1 MQCREPGS
9 NAMKHV
15 PLFLLFAVLSAARNA
30 GIGNK
35 PSEQQALDA
44 TGSNSFG
51 SQNSQ
56 GTLYVDGTGT
66 SGYASITAALAAL
79 AGGPGDIY
87 VKCGTYT
94 ENPVISASFERI
106 RGQGVNCVFVQP
118 AKLGSPVFTL
128 QTTSNGRPGISY
140 DEISDMT
147 ILCPAGSSCTSDG
160 ILFEGT
166 DPNDWHY
173 LHRLMINGPSAN
185 HGFQNGININGR
197 TIWTVIE
204 NVQAS
209 YQKGDGLH
217 SVTTSAIITH
227 VKIRD
232 SRFNNNQNY
241 GINWSNNKNPA
252 LNINFEQVN
261 AEGNG
266 LSKSTN
272 PCADV
277 YINGIGSGSI
287 TGGYYEN
294 GCVGNPNG
302 NTAEI
307 RLTGTYAQDFDI
319 RDNVLNAA
327 SAEFWDVYDDAVQA
341 TGMIEGNRNG
351 RGRGIGVATSNGLSN
366 VQIGENFN
374 VLAPIVTPDKNKLSH
389 VTSLSPFALPVFV
402 LGGSAYPIS
411 ESVIDLTM
419 SGHTAPISNIAIED
433 GPGTVNKITGG
444 MPGQFLWIRLKSGG
458 AWTFTNNA
466 GGTGTLLFY
475 RGTSRVLASPAEAIL
490 LSTIDGV
497 TWREVA
503 LGASE
508 QNSTLQSVS
517 QVTTNSNQTYKPGA
531 PVAVTNLTKSITMPS
546 TGGPFRAFVCYGVY
560 WTTTTSA
567 VTANAWI
574 TDGRNA
580 FATSQAAGGTS
591 SVPTSGNQ
599 ACAMSTTSGYESG
612 ATVTFTVQFNA
623 NQNLTINMGSANS
636 GGSASWLN
644 VSIIPSV
651 N

>member
-1 MQCREPGS
+1 
-9 NAMKHV
+9 MKQ
-15 PLFLLFAVLSAARNA
+15 LFLLLLFTALSAAWYSR
-30 GIGNK
+30 IEGNLT
-35 PSEQQALDA
+35 EQQAADA
-44 TGSNSFG
+44 AGSNNLASK
-51 SQNSQ
+51 SSQ

-66 SGYASITAALAAL
+66 SGYATITAALAAL

-94 ENPVISASFERI
+94 ENPIINASFERI

-118 AKLGSPVFTL
+118 AKLNSPVFTL
-128 QTTSNGRPGISY
+128 QTTSNGEPGISY

-147 ILCPAGSSCTSDG
+147 IQCPAGASCTSDG

-209 YQKGDGLH
+209 YQKADGLH
-217 SVTTSAIITH
+217 SVTTSAVITH
-227 VKIRD
+227 LKVKD
-232 SRFNNNQNY
+232 SRFNSNQNY

-252 LNINFEQVN
+252 LNINFDQVN

-294 GCVGNPNG
+294 GCVGNRNA

-307 RLTGTYAQDFDI
+307 RLTGTYAQDFEI
-319 RDNVLNAA
+319 RDNVLNAS

-341 TGMIEGNRNG
+341 TGVIEGNRNG
-351 RGRGIGVATSNGLSN
+351 LGRGIGVANSNGLSN
-366 VQIGENFN
+366 VQIGQNFN
-374 VLAPIVTPDKNKLSH
+374 VAVPTVTLDTNKLSH

-411 ESVIDLTM
+411 GNVIDLTM
-419 SGHTAPISNIAIED
+419 SGHTAPISNIAIEG

-466 GGTGTLLFY
+466 GGAGTLLFY
-475 RGTSRVLASPAEAIL
+475 RGASKVLASPADAIL

-497 TWREVA
+497 TWREMA
-503 LGASE
+503 LGASA
-508 QNSTLQSVS
+508 QTPVLQSVN
-517 QVTTNSNQTYKPGA
+517 QVTADGDQTYTAGA
-531 PVAVTNLTKSITMPS
+531 PVAVAKLTKSITMPS
-546 TGGPFRAFVCYGVY
+546 TGGPFRALVCYGVF
-560 WTTTTSA
+560 WTTGASA
-567 VTANAWI
+567 ATANAWVI
-574 TDGRNA
+574 DGTNA
-580 FATSQAAGGTS
+580 FAMSQAAGGTS
-591 SVPTSGNQ
+591 SVPTTGNQ
-599 ACAMSTTSGYESG
+599 ACAMSITSGYENG
-612 ATVTFTVQFNA
+612 ANITFTVQFSA
-623 NQNLTINMGSANS
+623 NQNATINMGAANS
-636 GGSASWLN
+636 GRTSSWLN
-644 VSIIPSV
+644 ISILPSV

>member
-1 MQCREPGS
+1 
-9 NAMKHV
+9 MKH
-15 PLFLLFAVLSAARNA
+15 LLLLLSFAALSAAQNTR
-30 GIGNK
+30 IEDD
-35 PSEQQALDA
+35 PTEQQPKA
-44 TGSNSFG
+44 TAGSNRSG
-51 SQNSQ
+51 YRNSQ
-56 GTLYVDGTGT
+56 GTLFVDGTGT
-66 SGYASITAALAAL
+66 SGYESITAALAAL

-87 VKCGTYT
+87 VKCGTYS

-118 AKLGSPVFTL
+118 AKLSNPVFTF
-128 QTTSNGRPGISY
+128 QTTSNGGPGISY

-147 ILCPAGSSCTSDG
+147 IRCPAGSSCASDG

-185 HGFQNGININGR
+185 HGFKDGININGR

-209 YQKGDGLH
+209 YQKADGLH
-217 SVTTSAIITH
+217 SVTTSAVITH
-227 VKIRD
+227 VKVKD

-287 TGGYYEN
+287 TGGYFEN
-294 GCVGNPNG
+294 GCVDNTNA

-319 RDNVLNAA
+319 RNNVLNAA

-341 TGMIEGNRNG
+341 TGVIEGNRNG
-351 RGRGIGVATSNGLSN
+351 LGKGIGVANSNGLSN
-366 VQIGENFN
+366 IQIGQNFN
-374 VLAPIVTPDKNKLSH
+374 VSVPTVSLDTNKLSH

-411 ESVIDLTM
+411 GNVIDLTM
-419 SGHTAPISNIAIED
+419 SGRTAPISNIAIEG

-444 MPGQFLWIRLKSGG
+444 MPGQFLWIRLKSGS

-466 GGTGTLLFY
+466 GGVGTLLFY
-475 RGTSRVLASPAEAIL
+475 RGTSRVLDSPSEAIL

-497 TWREVA
+497 TWREVV
-503 LGASE
+503 LGASDE
-508 QNSTLQSVS
+508 NPTLQSVS
-517 QVTTNSNQTYKPGA
+517 QVTANSNQTYTAGA

-560 WTTTTSA
+560 WTTAASA
-567 VTANAWI
+567 ATANAWV
-574 TDGRNA
+574 TDGTNA

-591 SVPTSGNQ
+591 SVPTTGNQ
-599 ACAMSTTSGYESG
+599 ACAMSTTPGYENG
-612 ATVTFTVQFNA
+612 ADVTFTVQFNA
-623 NQNLTINMGSANS
+623 NQNVTINMGTANS

-644 VSIIPSV
+644 VSVIPSV